1 MSSGV
6 TVSSRTRRTT
16 PRPEARKREERLQ
29 KILAAAGIAS
39 RRAAEALIREGR
51 VRVNGRVVTELGT
64 RAHPQRDRIL
74 VDGRRV
80 AGKSRRQSYLVYK
93 PRGVVSTTR
102 DPHATKTVLDLV
114 SSRERLF
121 PVGRLDAPSE
131 GLLLLTNDGELTQ
144 ALLHPSFEVPR
155 TYRVSV
161 EGELSGA
168 EAQQISAGI
177 ELDGRQTAPCDVRVL
192 SAAPARRRGRD
203 HADRRAPAPDPRD
216 DASARS
222 SGAALAADPLW
233 PTSTRKPQAGRIASP
248 ATCRNA
254 GSRAHGGASQREEAS
269 PLLNDGRGGKA
280 GKRQWSERNSAAHKG
295 KRPRSRI
302 LLNSDT

>member
-192 SAAPARRRGRD
+192 SAAPDRSVVEITLIEGRRRQIREMMRALDHPVRRLLRIRFGPLRLGSLKPGESRRLRPAETQALERMVARAKGR
-203 HADRRAPAPDPRD
+203 
-216 DASARS
+216 
-222 SGAALAADPLW
+222 
-233 PTSTRKPQAGRIASP
+233 
-248 ATCRNA
+248 
-254 GSRAHGGASQREEAS
+254 
-269 PLLNDGRGGKA
+269 
-280 GKRQWSERNSAAHKG
+280 
-295 KRPRSRI
+295 RPRRS
-302 LLNSDT
+302 